1 MGWGLYKEKYGK
13 EYYAMATFT
22 GFGTYSA
29 TTAPCAVKKNEY
41 KAYSLPE
48 QMKNSWEEKLS
59 SKENKNYFVNFR
71 TNKDSLYQNALKM
84 RFIGYGPVTPETEK
98 FTITEPIKLNE
109 CFDGMIF
116 IKNTSAVEH
125 LTAG

>member
-1 MGWGLYKEKYGK
+1 MPWQLSRVLGL
-13 EYYAMATFT
+13 TVRQQP
-22 GFGTYSA
+22 
-29 TTAPCAVKKNEY
+29 PCSKKNEY
-41 KAYSLPE
+41 KAYPLPE

-84 RFIGYGPVTPETEK
+84 RFIGYGPVTLETEK